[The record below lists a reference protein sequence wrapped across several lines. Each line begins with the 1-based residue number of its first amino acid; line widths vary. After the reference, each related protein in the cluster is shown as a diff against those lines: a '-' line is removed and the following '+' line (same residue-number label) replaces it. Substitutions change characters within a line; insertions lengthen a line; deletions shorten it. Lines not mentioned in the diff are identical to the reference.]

1 MDNINE
7 AETINEPVQPELE
20 PAAEFSSEPDAEPT
34 GIFKEA
40 GKALKILC
48 LNGETVSSVSQSRS
62 AFKYGLIFMF
72 LPNIVLFVLILL
84 SGVYVGFAGLLV
96 SLAQSFLII
105 GLSFLIAKF
114 LFKGQGT
121 FGGYFRPASYSF
133 IFLGLTPLI
142 VLVYAPL
149 PAVASLL
156 ALFLVFFGFWNIVV
170 LAKSLKHTQ
179 NTGIVKSLV
188 SVLIALF
195 VLSLG
200 LSAPA
205 LQNTAGE
212 PENFRPQND
221 TTISEEQFQQFD
233 NELSGQDIA
242 RTPAPQP
249 SPAPSSEKPTT
260 WDDVN
265 RETVMGGMTTHTMN
279 QISNGIWSGNY
290 YNPSIP

>member
-1 MDNINE
+1 MEYEQNPSFSTNE
-7 AETINEPVQPELE
+7 SGTAAPESTGFWKET
-20 PAAEFSSEPDAEPT
+20 
-34 GIFKEA
+34 
-40 GKALKILC
+40 GKALRILR
-48 LNGETVSSVSQSRS
+48 LNGGAILSVSQSRP
-62 AFKYGLIFMF
+62 AFKYGLVFMF

-105 GLSFLIAKF
+105 GPSFLIAKF

-133 IFLGLTPLI
+133 IFLALTPLI
-142 VLVYAPL
+142 VLIYAPL

-156 ALFLVFFGFWNIVV
+156 ALFLVFFGFWNIIV
-170 LAKSLKHTQ
+170 LAKSLKYTQ
-179 NTGIVKSLV
+179 NTGMAKSLV

-205 LQNTAGE
+205 SPNTAGE
-212 PENFRPQND
+212 PENFHPQND
-221 TTISEEQFQQFD
+221 TTVSEEQFQQFD
-233 NELSGQDIA
+233 NELSGQDID
-242 RTPAPQP
+242 RTPATQP
-249 SPAPSSEKPTT
+249 SLAPSSEKSTT

-290 YNPSIP
+290 YNPSVP

>member
-1 MDNINE
+1 MFMDNINE
-7 AETINEPVQPELE
+7 AENINEPVKLE
-20 PAAEFSSEPDAEPT
+20 REPT
-34 GIFKEA
+34 GIFKEFA
-40 GKALKILC
+40 KALRIIGIRSGAILA
-48 LNGETVSSVSQSRS
+48 VSQSRA

-133 IFLGLTPLI
+133 IFLALTPLI
-142 VLVYAPL
+142 VLIYAPL

-156 ALFLVFFGFWNIVV
+156 ALFLVFFGFWNIIV
-170 LAKSLKHTQ
+170 LAKSLKYTQ
-179 NTGIVKSLV
+179 NTGMAKSLV

-205 LQNTAGE
+205 SPNTAGE
-212 PENFRPQND
+212 PENFQPQND
-221 TTISEEQFQQFD
+221 TTVSEEQSQQFD
-233 NELSGQDIA
+233 NELSGQDIV

-249 SPAPSSEKPTT
+249 SLAPSSEKSTT